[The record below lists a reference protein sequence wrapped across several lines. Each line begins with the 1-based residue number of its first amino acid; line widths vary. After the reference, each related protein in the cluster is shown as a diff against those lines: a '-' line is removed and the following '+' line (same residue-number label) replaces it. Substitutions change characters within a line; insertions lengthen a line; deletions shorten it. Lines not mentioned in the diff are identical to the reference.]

1 MTSCCRLDKG
11 TPLSARWLRPR
22 VTVLFCH
29 SPYFYSFLLFHG
41 LTGESLDCRIKAGND
56 KKKNKAGNNSIICS
70 SVILGQTQCDPG
82 IHERDVRVKPE
93 HDKKKN
99 KPENDN
105 IIFLMLNF

>member
-22 VTVLFCH
+22 VTV
-29 SPYFYSFLLFHG
+29 FLLFHG
-41 LTGESLDCRIKAGND
+41 LTGESLDCRIKSGND
-56 KKKNKAGNNSIICS
+56 KKKNKAGNNSIIFS

-93 HDKKKN
+93 HDIKKQARG
-99 KPENDN
+99 
-105 IIFLMLNF
+105 

>member
-41 LTGESLDCRIKAGND
+41 LTGESLDCRIMSGND
-56 KKKNKAGNNSIICS
+56 KKNNKAGNNSIIFS

-93 HDKKKN
+93 HDIKKQARG
-99 KPENDN
+99 
-105 IIFLMLNF
+105 

>member
-41 LTGESLDCRIKAGND
+41 LPGESLDCRIKSGND
-56 KKKNKAGNNSIICS
+56 KKKNKAGNNSIIFS

-93 HDKKKN
+93 HDIKKQARG
-99 KPENDN
+99 
-105 IIFLMLNF
+105 